1 MAVKTRWPGMNGR
14 WERLVNTLAE
24 AGIAAEVDRS
34 VWCGELVCNIT
45 MRVGDGLVTIRDT
58 AWRDHWTGWQV
69 CAEDV
74 DSIVVRE
81 FPKTK
86 NRGEVARLVE
96 AAHTALGCPL

>member
-1 MAVKTRWPGMNGR
+1 MTVMARWPGTSAR
-14 WERLVNTLAE
+14 WDRLAGTLAE
-24 AGIAAEVDRS
+24 AGITAEVDRS
-34 VWCGELVCNIT
+34 VWCGEIVCNIT

-69 CAEDV
+69 CAEDA

-86 NRGEVARLVE
+86 NRGDVRRHVQDAR
-96 AAHTALGCPL
+96 ALLAT